1 MLRFFAA
8 MFTTLSKPARTL
20 LVLGLLVPGSLFLV
34 PSAHARV
41 RIDLSNPG
49 AAPLPIAVPDFSG
62 ATPDA
67 AKYAQDVASV
77 ITGDFSNSTPF
88 KVVKKAAYLQS
99 PEQIAASGP
108 VFNDWKS
115 INADALLTGTVTL
128 LPNNQIRVEY
138 RLYDTQS
145 EQQLAGHRYTAD
157 VRFWR
162 HLAHRVADDV
172 YKALTGEE
180 GYFAT
185 RIVHI
190 GETKNPNG
198 PGTLKKLCVM
208 DQDSANYQC
217 LTDGSSMVMSPHFNP
232 NLQKII
238 YMSYANGLPRLY
250 FLDMPTGQQSIIGD
264 FEGLNSTPR
273 FNAKGNKVAMTL
285 TQGHEGNQEIYEM
298 DMGSRALRRLTFQRG
313 IDTSPSYSPDGS
325 KIVFNSDRGGTP
337 TLYIMNSDGS
347 NVQRLTYGDGR
358 YYAPAWSPRGDL
370 IAFVKQVGGTFHIG
384 VIDPQGGEERLL
396 TDSYMDDNVT
406 WAPNGRVLVFSRQA
420 NRSDKTRIFTI
431 DLTGY
436 NLRELPTPTDASD
449 PAWSPLI
456 R

>member
-1 MLRFFAA
+1 MLR
-8 MFTTLSKPARTL
+8 TLALTL
-20 LVLGLLVPGSLFLV
+20 IAILAIAVP
-34 PSAHARV
+34 AHARV
-41 RIDLSNPG
+41 RIDLSAPG

-62 ATPDA
+62 ATPEA
-67 AKYAQDVASV
+67 AKYAQDIASV
-77 ITGDFSNSTPF
+77 ITGDFENSTPF

-99 PEQIAASGP
+99 PEQLAATGP
-108 VFNDWKS
+108 NFSDWKAV
-115 INADALLTGTVTL
+115 NADALLTGTVTL

-138 RLYDTQS
+138 RLFDTQS
-145 EQQLAGHRYTAD
+145 EQQLAGLRLTVSAQ
-157 VRFWR
+157 FWR
-162 HLAHRVADDV
+162 NLAHRVADDV
-172 YKALTGEE
+172 YQALTGEE
-180 GYFAT
+180 GYFNT

-190 GETKNPNG
+190 GESKDPKG
-198 PGTLKKLCVM
+198 PGTMKKLCTM

-217 LTDGSSMVMSPHFNP
+217 LTDGSSLVLTPRFNP

-250 FLDMPTGQQSIIGD
+250 LLDMRTGQQTIIGD

-273 FNAKGNKVAMTL
+273 FNSKGNKVAMTL
-285 TQGHEGNQEIYEM
+285 TMGHEGNQEIYEM
-298 DMGSRALRRLTFQRG
+298 DMASRQLRRLTFQRG

-337 TLYIMNSDGS
+337 ALYIMNSDGS
-347 NVQRLTYGDGR
+347 NVTRLTYGDGR

-370 IAFVKQVGGTFHIG
+370 IAFVKEIRGTFHIG

-406 WAPNGRVLVFSRQA
+406 WAPNGRVLVFSRQSP
-420 NRSDKTRIFTI
+420 RSDKTRIFTI

-436 NLRELPTPTDASD
+436 NLRELPTPTNASD